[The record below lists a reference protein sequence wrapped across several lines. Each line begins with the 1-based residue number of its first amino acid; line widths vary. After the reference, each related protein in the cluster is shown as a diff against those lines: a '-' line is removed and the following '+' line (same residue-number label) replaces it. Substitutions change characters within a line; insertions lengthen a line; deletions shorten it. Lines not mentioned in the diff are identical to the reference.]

1 MNTLSR
7 SLHGKSP
14 PKSESNLT
22 GHNNEENGKSKDQTQ
37 IKDNLQ
43 TGSTWLNDT
52 FKISSTSLQHGR

>member
-22 GHNNEENGKSKDQTQ
+22 GHNNEENGKSKDQT
-37 IKDNLQ
+37 
-43 TGSTWLNDT
+43 
-52 FKISSTSLQHGR
+52 